1 MIVLK
6 VVSPDLNLVEDV
18 ALLLLRN
25 HLAIDVDIR
34 SDIDRVVSDESG
46 LVRTSVHELSA
57 KTKALLFPSIDKLL
71 IEKYP
76 DGRPEVYSVPI
87 IHMDWDQTLILRRQV
102 VDV

>member
-6 VVSPDLNLVEDV
+6 VVSPDINLIEDV
-18 ALLLLRN
+18 AHVLLKK

-34 SDIDRVVSDESG
+34 KDIDRMSLSDQG
-46 LVRTSVHELSA
+46 LQRTPVHELSA

-71 IEKYP
+71 IEMYP
-76 DGRPEVYSVPI
+76 EGRPEVYSVPI
-87 IHMDWDQTLILRRQV
+87 IHMDWDQTLILRKEI

>member
-6 VVSPDLNLVEDV
+6 VVSPDAKVIEDIAV
-18 ALLLLRN
+18 YLLRE
-25 HLAIDVDIR
+25 HLAIDVDIN
-34 SDIDRVVSDESG
+34 SSTDRVSLQNGVLERRPTY
-46 LVRTSVHELSA
+46 VLSA

-76 DGRPEVYSVPI
+76 EGSPEVYSVPI
-87 IHMDWDQTLILRRQV
+87 IHMDWDQTLILRKEI